1 MLPSRPQKKR
11 IWGNIFQK
19 LLTNRTNTPD
29 KHHLQLNYT
38 TNMEQQKIMEFIEEH
53 DIKIEEIKIEQDY
66 AFYNWVN
73 SLELNSQVQ
82 DNKNWSTEMQP
93 LIIEPR
99 VDLREDKEVC
109 TCKKN
114 VPVTRGMAQKHKKY
128 CYFLYK

>member
-29 KHHLQLNYT
+29 KHHLQVNYT
-38 TNMEQQKIMEFIEEH
+38 TNMEQQKIMEFIAEH
-53 DIKIEEIKIEQDY
+53 DIKIEEIKIEHDY

-82 DNKNWSTEMQP
+82 EMQP
-93 LIIEPR
+93 IIIEAR
-99 VDLREDKEVC
+99 VNLREDKEVC
-109 TCKKN
+109 KCKKN
-114 VPVTRGMAQKHKKY
+114 VPFTRGMAQKHKKY

>member
-38 TNMEQQKIMEFIEEH
+38 TNMEQQKIMEFIAEH
-53 DIKIEEIKIEQDY
+53 DIKIEEIKIEHDY

-82 DNKNWSTEMQP
+82 EMQP
-93 LIIEPR
+93 IIIEAR
-99 VDLREDKEVC
+99 VNLREDKEVC
-109 TCKKN
+109 KCKKN
-114 VPVTRGMAQKHKKY
+114 VPFTRGMAQKHKKY

>member
-38 TNMEQQKIMEFIEEH
+38 TNMEQQKIMEFIAEH
-53 DIKIEEIKIEQDY
+53 DIKIEEIKIEHDY

-82 DNKNWSTEMQP
+82 EMQP
-93 LIIEPR
+93 LIIEAR

-114 VPVTRGMAQKHKKY
+114 VPFTRGMAQKHKKY

>member
-1 MLPSRPQKKR
+1 
-11 IWGNIFQK
+11 
-19 LLTNRTNTPD
+19 
-29 KHHLQLNYT
+29 
-38 TNMEQQKIMEFIEEH
+38 MEQQKIMEFIAEH
-53 DIKIEEIKIEQDY
+53 KIKIEEIKIEQDW
-66 AFYNWVN
+66 AHYNWVD

-93 LIIEPR
+93 LIIEAR

-114 VPVTRGMAQKHKKY
+114 VPFTRGMAQKHKKY

>member
-73 SLELNSQVQ
+73 PLELQ
-82 DNKNWSTEMQP
+82 DNKNWSTQMQP
-93 LIIEPR
+93 IIIEAR
-99 VDLREDKEVC
+99 VNLTPDKEVC
-109 TCKKN
+109 KCKKD
-114 VPVTRGMAQKHKKY
+114 VSFTRGMAEKHKKY
-128 CYFLYK
+128 CYILYK

>member
-1 MLPSRPQKKR
+1 
-11 IWGNIFQK
+11 
-19 LLTNRTNTPD
+19 
-29 KHHLQLNYT
+29 
-38 TNMEQQKIMEFIEEH
+38 MEQQKIMEFIEEH

-93 LIIEPR
+93 LIIEAR

-128 CYFLYK
+128 CYLLYK

>member
-1 MLPSRPQKKR
+1 
-11 IWGNIFQK
+11 
-19 LLTNRTNTPD
+19 
-29 KHHLQLNYT
+29 
-38 TNMEQQKIMEFIEEH
+38 MEQQKIMEFIAEH
-53 DIKIEEIKIEQDY
+53 DIKIEEIKIEHDY

-82 DNKNWSTEMQP
+82 EMQP
-93 LIIEPR
+93 LIIEAR

-114 VPVTRGMAQKHKKY
+114 VPFTRGMAQKHKKY